1 MAIEVRIP
9 TILRTHT
16 GGNKTVEGSG
26 DTLAALDELRATSR
40 VVRDAL
46 MREYAG
52 AVPEALSDLPPEERH
67 RVYRMMRLEVA
78 LAPNGDIEMRGDVA
92 PVSKNGTA
100 YRPG

>member
-1 MAIEVRIP
+1 RERLAELGEAR
-9 TILRTHT
+9 
-16 GGNKTVEGSG
+16 G
-26 DTLAALDELRATSR
+26 DAERALGAARRRADQLER
-40 VVRDAL
+40 LERDRAAL

-100 YRPG
+100 YRRR